1 MLRSVRKVSEAVQII
16 GIIKNSKLYI
26 VKDIAKNVFVYEVY
40 RSFYQNKF
48 KLYNKK
54 KNMSLI
60 AVKES
65 DHKRFL
71 KIVISHTE
79 TLLLL
84 ETVTPIC
91 CLDDFM
97 ESRDS

>member
-54 KNMSLI
+54 K
-60 AVKES
+60 
-65 DHKRFL
+65 
-71 KIVISHTE
+71 T
-79 TLLLL
+79 
-84 ETVTPIC
+84 
-91 CLDDFM
+91 
-97 ESRDS
+97 